1 MSEVLLCAP
10 VVGHTGQE
18 LSTLNMWVL
27 IPDSNDST
35 SDGEGAVVAPCEA
48 DNLTNVEYLSQR
60 VVNGVIERGSTAV
73 IACQFTSCLQK
84 V

>member
-35 SDGEGAVVAPCEA
+35 SDGEGAVVTPSQD
-48 DNLTNVEYLSQR
+48 DNLTNIEYLSER
-60 VVNGVIERGSTAV
+60 VIKRMVEGRFAAV
-73 IACQFTSCLQK
+73 VA
-84 V
+84 

>member
-1 MSEVLLCAP
+1 MKGPLPL
-10 VVGHTGQE
+10 
-18 LSTLNMWVL
+18 
-27 IPDSNDST
+27 PDTNDPAG
-35 SDGEGAVVAPCEA
+35 DGEGAVVAPREA

-60 VVNGVIERGSTAV
+60 VVNWVIERGSTAV